1 MIFMGCI
8 TLLSDLGLQ
17 DASVASIK
25 GILMQVCPQETII
38 DISHNVFPFH
48 LHQGAYLLSAA
59 YANFPKGTC
68 HLVLCDIFSDSRP
81 KLVLGEKEG
90 HYFLAPA
97 NGVLSLAFTNT
108 LTNAWQCNDLRDN
121 GSLKDWI
128 RESATVINQI
138 RENDGQ
144 LNLEPHEL
152 KNASANWRPKIEG
165 NTVECHVIH
174 IDTFGNVVLNI
185 TAEMFARI
193 GRNRP
198 FIIQLMRDEK
208 IDHLSRRYFDVKE
221 GEKLCRFN
229 SAGYL
234 EISINRGNAADLL
247 GLRLYRD
254 KHLIYNTIKISFE

>member
-1 MIFMGCI
+1 MGCI

-25 GILMQVCPQETII
+25 GILMQICPDDTLI
-38 DISHNVFPFH
+38 DISHNVSPFH

-59 YANFPKGTC
+59 YANFPTGTC
-68 HLVLCDIFSDSRP
+68 HLVLCDIFSDNRP
-81 KLVLGEKEG
+81 QLVLGEKEG

-108 LTNAWQCNDLRDN
+108 LNNAWKCGALPDN
-121 GSLKDWI
+121 VSLKDWVAEAA
-128 RESATVINQI
+128 RVIKQLK
-138 RENDGQ
+138 ENSGE
-144 LNLEPHEL
+144 LNLDPHEL

-185 TAEMFARI
+185 TAEMFARL

-208 IDHLSRRYFDVKE
+208 IDHLSRRYFDVRE